1 MLVVFSPIFL
11 ADTKIIFQYDFVAPL
26 TNKIM
31 LCYLKFYLGNNS
43 VELLEQDFIENSI
56 YIRSLCVQTNI
67 YEKNLNSIPHFM
79 DRIHMFQGFLPLLG
93 CRLLSLLL

>member
-11 ADTKIIFQYDFVAPL
+11 ADTKIIFQYDFVASL

-56 YIRSLCVQTNI
+56 YIRSL
-67 YEKNLNSIPHFM
+67 NSIPLFM
-79 DRIHMFQGFLPLLG
+79 DRIHMSQGYLPRLG

>member
-11 ADTKIIFQYDFVAPL
+11 ADTKIIFQYDFVASL
-26 TNKIM
+26 TNIIM

-56 YIRSLCVQTNI
+56 CIRSLCVQTNM
-67 YEKNLNSIPHFM
+67 KKT
-79 DRIHMFQGFLPLLG
+79 
-93 CRLLSLLL
+93 